1 MLHKVRHL
9 SIIAQQRGQTLA
21 EMALAW
27 LLRNDRVTSVIIGVS
42 SVDQLLNNLKAI
54 ANTEFSSSELESI
67 RQIL

>member
-1 MLHKVRHL
+1 MLHKVRQL